1 MNFYRWFAIGIFAA
15 FAIPA
20 AAQNVSQN
28 QSRQD
33 STLTA
38 IKVEELQRKRVSLV
52 ERIKIEDAKRDQNTS
67 GVAPETQ
74 ELLNDRQDS
83 VCLALRSQLV
93 SVELELKEL
102 LPDKTSEA
110 IVNQLNE
117 LMQSHRKDGQDTGR
131 KTE

>member
-1 MNFYRWFAIGIFAA
+1 MNFYRLFAIGIFAA
-15 FAIPA
+15 FAISA

-117 LMQSHRKDGQDTGR
+117 LMQSHRKDRQDAGR

>member
-1 MNFYRWFAIGIFAA
+1 MNFYRLFAIGIFAA

-117 LMQSHRKDGQDTGR
+117 LMQSHRKDGQDAGR

>member
-1 MNFYRWFAIGIFAA
+1 MNFYRLFAIGIFAA

-38 IKVEELQRKRVSLV
+38 IKVEELQRKQASLV
-52 ERIKIEDAKRDQNTS
+52 KRIKIEDAKRDQNTS

-93 SVELELKEL
+93 SVELELNEL

-117 LMQSHRKDGQDTGR
+117 LMQSHRKDGQDAGR

>member
-1 MNFYRWFAIGIFAA
+1 MNFYRLFAIGIFAA
-15 FAIPA
+15 FAISA

-117 LMQSHRKDGQDTGR
+117 LMQSHRKDGQDAGR

>member
-1 MNFYRWFAIGIFAA
+1 MNFYRLFAIGIFAA

-117 LMQSHRKDGQDTGR
+117 LMQSHRKDGQGAGR

>member
-1 MNFYRWFAIGIFAA
+1 MNFYRLFAIGIFAA

>member
-1 MNFYRWFAIGIFAA
+1 MKFYRLFAIGIFAA

-20 AAQNVSQN
+20 AAQNVPQN

-38 IKVEELQRKRVSLV
+38 IKVEELQRKQASLV

-117 LMQSHRKDGQDTGR
+117 LMQSHRKDGQDAGR